1 MNLSKNNFMIKA
13 IIIDFENK
21 ITEIN
26 MNESIEGFTSSN
38 SAPTLGVN
46 NMKYKFMFSNFKV
59 PDNSKFVIF
68 QVSIFVDN
76 KYYNPYLFLPILN
89 EDKKE
94 SVENPGRAISYKLN
108 NNIFQYIWL
117 YFTIDGIKNIVDTF
131 QPSSQMTSC
140 TEYVKEYLVNNV
152 VVN

>member
-76 KYYNPYLFLPILN
+76 KYYNLTYFYLF
-89 EDKKE
+89 
-94 SVENPGRAISYKLN
+94 
-108 NNIFQYIWL
+108 
-117 YFTIDGIKNIVDTF
+117 
-131 QPSSQMTSC
+131 
-140 TEYVKEYLVNNV
+140 
-152 VVN
+152 